1 MARTGTCMTMLLQEN
16 VPAEQLEHAELPSV
30 LNVPLPHAEH
40 VAVLTAPSTVEN
52 VSAGHNKHA
61 AMLFAATVD
70 EYVPARHCVH
80 VAELVAAT
88 VLENV
93 PAPHAVHDW
102 LPATA

>member
-1 MARTGTCMTMLLQEN
+1 MHIDRLVAPVMAEA
-16 VPAEQLEHAELPSV
+16 VPA
-30 LNVPLPHAEH
+30 
-40 VAVLTAPSTVEN
+40 
-52 VSAGHNKHA
+52 G
-61 AMLFAATVD
+61 
-70 EYVPARHCVH
+70 HCVH